1 MQSRF
6 LFIALGATFLSVQ
19 AVSAQESSD
28 EKFYADIGYTR
39 LGPDLPD
46 SISDS
51 TFNHAGIS
59 GHVGY
64 NFSKHWSIEG
74 EAMVGVE
81 NDSSVRRDVGETG
94 STTVY
99 TKSEINH
106 LFGVYAKGTLPM
118 TSKLNAF
125 ARVGVASL
133 EVDFSSDFAVTDIAT
148 DETTTV
154 SFQNTDTQTGLAFGA
169 GLSYDITDKLYLR
182 GDFTQYDASDVDVDS
197 LSIGVG
203 FRF

>member
-1 MQSRF
+1 MQNRP
-6 LFIALGATFLSVQ
+6 LLIALGATFLSVQ

-59 GHVGY
+59 GRAGY
-64 NFSKHWSIEG
+64 TLSKHWSIEG

-81 NDSSVRRDVGETG
+81 NDTTVGRDLDETS
-94 STTVY
+94 STTIFA
-99 TKSEINH
+99 KSEINH
-106 LFGVYAKGTLPM
+106 LLGVYAKGTIPI
-118 TSKLNAF
+118 TSKLNAS

-133 EVDFSSDFAVTDIAT
+133 EVDFSTDFRVLDIAT

-154 SFQNTDTQTGLAFGA
+154 SFQNTDTQTGLALGA

-182 GDFTQYDASDVDVDS
+182 GDFTQYDVSDVDVDS

>member
-1 MQSRF
+1 MQNRP
-6 LFIALGATFLSVQ
+6 LFFALGATLLIAQ
-19 AVSAQESSD
+19 AVSAQESGD
-28 EKFYADIGYTR
+28 QKFYADIGYAR

-46 SISDS
+46 SIKDS
-51 TFNHAGIS
+51 TYTHAGIT
-59 GHVGY
+59 GRVGY
-64 NFSKHWSIEG
+64 NLSKHWSIEG

-81 NDSSVRRDVGETG
+81 NDTTVSRDLDETS
-94 STTVY
+94 STTIFA
-99 TKSEINH
+99 KSEIKH
-106 LFGVYAKGTLPM
+106 LLGVYAKGTLPV

-133 EVDFSSDFAVTDIAT
+133 EVDFSTDFRVLDIAT

-154 SFQNTDTQTGLAFGA
+154 SFDSTDTQTGLAFGA

-182 GDFTQYDASDVDVDS
+182 GDFTQYDVSDVEVDS
-197 LSIGVG
+197 LSLGVG